1 MKDTNNI
8 VSIDVWCAGEFRGN
22 EYSFTRTQS
31 SILTN
36 KYSSIGESC
45 IGVGRTSDTWW
56 IQMPTNIS
64 VSGTYTFSVDVLNC
78 SGGNSNLRV
87 NEGGTIVSQVSI
99 PESNSWQTF
108 TLSASVSSAF
118 IYLMNYGTND
128 NLFFDNVRVTQS

>member
-1 MKDTNNI
+1 
-8 VSIDVWCAGEFRGN
+8 
-22 EYSFTRTQS
+22 
-31 SILTN
+31 
-36 KYSSIGESC
+36 
-45 IGVGRTSDTWW
+45 
-56 IQMPTNIS
+56 MPTNIS